1 MITLLADEGKHALG
15 HMLHKELLALGAD
28 CRFISVE
35 ETRVEPCRNC
45 GGCTYQS
52 YNRCVVRDDADWIFP
67 QVLEAGLL
75 ILVTPLVFGGY
86 SAKMKRVLDKFA
98 LLMDRRYFVEKGE
111 MVKGGLPGRQFRLM
125 AVGVRE
131 GANGAETAAFSRLI
145 REMLI
150 ITRGA
155 GKPFVID
162 PGKPAGLEEAVR
174 TIAKEAVGL

>member
-1 MITLLADEGKHALG
+1 MITLLADEGKHGIG

-28 CRFISVE
+28 CRYISLDQ
-35 ETRVEPCRNC
+35 TRVEPCRNC

-75 ILVTPLVFGGY
+75 VLVTPMVFGGY
-86 SAKMKRVLDKFA
+86 SVKMKRVLDKFA
-98 LLMDRRYFVEKGE
+98 LLMDRRYFVDKGE
-111 MVKGGLPGRQFRLM
+111 MVKGGFHGRQFRLL

-131 GANGAETAAFSRLI
+131 EVTGAETAAFSRLV

-155 GKPFVID
+155 GKPFVVD
-162 PGKPAGLEEAVR
+162 PGKPAELERVR
-174 TIAKEAVGL
+174 TIAKEAVGI